1 MISRQLSAQMAETGA
16 DIDNVLR
23 EWAPVSNLLNK
34 IPTKTQNGLFNH
46 EVCLT
51 CVDIL
56 PEYIA
61 VGTNL
66 GLVYWYDR
74 KKEDLQRLRCEVQSV

>member
-1 MISRQLSAQMAETGA
+1 MAET
-16 DIDNVLR
+16 LR
-23 EWAPVSNLLNK
+23 EWEPLTGLFSQL
-34 IPTKTQNGLFNH
+34 PTKAQNGLFSFDIK
-46 EVCLT
+46 LT

-61 VGTNL
+61 VGTNF

-74 KKEDLQRLRCEVQSV
+74 QKKNIQKLRCEVSYT